1 MYLCFIDFRKAFD
14 TVWHDGLWRR
24 LWDSGVKGKAW
35 RIIRALYSNIHAQ
48 VLVGGSETRPVRML
62 QGVRQGCPL
71 SPILFNYFV
80 DELSRK
86 LKESGYGIG
95 FEGANLHSLLYADDV
110 VLFAHSAADLQG
122 LIDVVDQ
129 FCRRWH
135 MDINVKKSEV
145 MVVDG
150 KSKCKHCHLSGS
162 FKDLLPGCCPP
173 TCARWHCRG
182 TPLKVVNKYKYL
194 GIWFTSDL
202 SWHEHIRVVLAKV
215 AGKTKALGTLFANH
229 RVPSRAKALV
239 WLASA
244 RPNLEYGS
252 EVWEPTLAE
261 AKKLESAQT
270 QAGNLMFSTNSKT
283 NGHAVR
289 ALLHVPSLALR
300 RVRAK
305 LTYLIKVKQMH
316 GERLARRIAG
326 GASCTG
332 FVWSD
337 EILGIIHDDPDLQ
350 RAFIRVD
357 QCMQRNGNVLPEGL
371 DPTLPDADGNPWY
384 DPVARWTKAV
394 AWWTKM
400 QALCDTKDAS
410 MASDKSTL

>member
-1 MYLCFIDFRKAFD
+1 M
-14 TVWHDGLWRR
+14 
-24 LWDSGVKGKAW
+24 
-35 RIIRALYSNIHAQ
+35 
-48 VLVGGSETRPVRML
+48 GGSETRPVRML

-202 SWHEHIRVVLAKV
+202 SWHEHIHVVLAKV

-229 RVPSRAKALV
+229 SVPGRTKALV
-239 WLASA
+239 WLANA

-261 AKKLESAQT
+261 AKKLESAQI

-326 GASCTG
+326 GG
-332 FVWSD
+332 LLHRFRLVRR
-337 EILGIIHDDPDLQ
+337 DPGDHPRRPGSAAGLHPSRPVHATQ
-350 RAFIRVD
+350 RERA
-357 QCMQRNGNVLPEGL
+357 
-371 DPTLPDADGNPWY
+371 
-384 DPVARWTKAV
+384 ARRP
-394 AWWTKM
+394 
-400 QALCDTKDAS
+400 
-410 MASDKSTL
+410 